1 MIEFKVRILDNVFDD
16 INEIA
21 DYIVAVSNPEH
32 AVKYAR
38 ELGAEIMTLR
48 YLAGIIPESRYLSVK
63 KYHPRTKQ
71 MPTRNKKLNIIF
83 HIEGKDY
90 TGTPPHSVMSISSRI
105 IKKSRFCIGIWASA
119 ATPPPSRHSH
129 SASLSTG

>member
-83 HIEGKDY
+83 HIEGNVAIVDKIM
-90 TGTPPHSVMSISSRI
+90 PSKMI
-105 IKKSRFCIGIWASA
+105 IN
-119 ATPPPSRHSH
+119 
-129 SASLSTG
+129 